1 MSLPHLLAVALSLVS
16 SQNPDPTFGVTA
28 HPLGL
33 LVLPLV
39 GDEQETFT
47 HVQFDAVFHPARRI
61 SPVAHLALT
70 RLMADFT
77 EPDDF
82 EKSSIDRYTI
92 ELGARYRPWTERGWY
107 AEGTLGYLIET
118 FDSKWLEAIDRDW
131 YTMKETSRL
140 TGKVD
145 DIFQQPYLMTY
156 FGWASDPS
164 KRLRWDL
171 GIGLGYAILGG
182 TEDLHDIQWTGNPD
196 LADPDQSV
204 DLFFAAPLV
213 VDVNAGIGVN
223 F

>member
-1 MSLPHLLAVALSLVS
+1 MPLPHLLAAALSLIS
-16 SQNPDPTFGVTA
+16 AQNPDPTFGVTA

-47 HVQFDAVFHPARRI
+47 HVQLDAVLHPARQV
-61 SPVAHLALT
+61 SPVAHAAMT

-77 EPDDF
+77 EPNDF

-92 ELGARYRPWTERGWY
+92 ELGARYRPWIERGWY
-107 AEGTLGYLIET
+107 AEGAVGYLIET
-118 FDSKWLEAIDRDW
+118 YDSKWLEGIGHDPF
-131 YTMKETSRL
+131 TMKETSRL
-140 TGKVD
+140 AGKVD
-145 DIFQQPYLMTY
+145 NTFQQPYVMSY

-182 TEDLHDIQWTGNPD
+182 TEDLHDIQWTGNTA

-213 VDVNAGIGVN
+213 VDLNAGIGVN